1 MESDVTLGQL
11 SQQCQDCVQE
21 ETCQSFE
28 WRLLLDS
35 PRRRLRSSR
44 LAPLECTPAPT
55 NAGGNEA
62 VTGGH
67 VAEESGLIGIRVI
80 PEVKSEKDLTGG
92 NVPPVLQCP

>member
-1 MESDVTLGQL
+1 MSKLRVAVVTGFAAAALGIIPAGTAAAH
-11 SQQCQDCVQE
+11 VHGI
-21 ETCQSFE
+21 T
-28 WRLLLDS
+28 
-35 PRRRLRSSR
+35 
-44 LAPLECTPAPT
+44 PLECTPAPT